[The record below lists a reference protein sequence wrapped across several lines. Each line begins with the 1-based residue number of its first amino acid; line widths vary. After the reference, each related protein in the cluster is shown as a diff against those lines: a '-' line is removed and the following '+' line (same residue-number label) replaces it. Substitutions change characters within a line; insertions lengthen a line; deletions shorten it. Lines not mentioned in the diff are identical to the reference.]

1 MPRSKKA
8 LYFSEHESVHFVDAG
23 FSTSHWRLRGEV
35 PQMHLYGVLLPCE
48 WCSESLSQLLKSW
61 VASTHPLYFQ
71 SDEPLLVM
79 TVWAQHIRLV
89 LSRQEGR
96 RAHCPPLGTLYPWNN
111 TQWMDVQVLKCTDSS
126 PFWTSEW
133 VLCLLTH
140 NVLNLYILQRA
151 LPTECCKIWKRGNEC
166 FLWERLVSLW
176 NKGPMCFTQGSRW
189 ICYFINKSRIL
200 FSCSLGSRE
209 YAWET
214 VRRWQEVSSHLKR
227 VGHNFLTSIPLGPP
241 QIQFYQTQELQ
252 MCVSIT
258 TLSFQITSSETTFW
272 EPQDIQW

>member
-96 RAHCPPLGTLYPWNN
+96 RAHCPPQALYTPRTIHNGWMSRSWNALTAALSGPVSGFSASWLTMYLTCTFYKELCPQSAAKSGKEGMNVSFEKDWFLFETRGQCASPKGLGGFAI
-111 TQWMDVQVLKCTDSS
+111 S
-126 PFWTSEW
+126 
-133 VLCLLTH
+133 LT
-140 NVLNLYILQRA
+140 N
-151 LPTECCKIWKRGNEC
+151 PE
-166 FLWERLVSLW
+166 FSLAVAW
-176 NKGPMCFTQGSRW
+176 DPENM
-189 ICYFINKSRIL
+189 
-200 FSCSLGSRE
+200 LG
-209 YAWET
+209 
-214 VRRWQEVSSHLKR
+214 RRWGGGRKWAAIWREWAIIFS
-227 VGHNFLTSIPLGPP
+227 P
-241 QIQFYQTQELQ
+241 QSL
-252 MCVSIT
+252 
-258 TLSFQITSSETTFW
+258 
-272 EPQDIQW
+272 